1 MQMCVERM
9 RSIILAIIIGLA
21 MGSAADSMQVAFII
35 FLVLLVAL
43 LIDGFLGFCPIRAV
57 LKNVLPKCEEK

>member
-1 MQMCVERM
+1 MCIERM

-21 MGSAADSMQVAFII
+21 MGSVVDSMQVAFII
-35 FLVLLVAL
+35 FLLLLVAL